1 MLCGD
6 FQFAIYFTFGNRVL
20 ISHKREWNWVSS
32 SEAGEP
38 VCAQLRPTLCDPRDW
53 GLQTP
58 LSAGWTWCLLYSAV
72 SQKERNK
79 YCLLAQYLESRTGP
93 VSLLAGQEQR
103 LGLEHR
109 LVDTA
114 REGEVAEGRE
124 PAGPQPYRVQAGSVC
139 TCCLTLAVRVL
150 PHFYLSFKTR
160 LWFQVPL
167 EAKSELSH
175 KVWIGLYGIPKALCT
190 TAILALTRHRRTVT
204 QLSPNW
210 TVNS

>member
-1 MLCGD
+1 MKLSQ
-6 FQFAIYFTFGNRVL
+6 FQ
-20 ISHKREWNWVSS
+20 
-32 SEAGEP
+32 
-38 VCAQLRPTLCDPRDW
+38 W
-53 GLQTP
+53 G
-58 LSAGWTWCLLYSAV
+58 GWTCVRSAASDSLWPEGLGTADSSV
-72 SQKERNK
+72 RGLNLMPAIQCGQSEREK
-79 YCLLAQYLESRTGP
+79 QILSAQYLESRTGP

-175 KVWIGLYGIPKALCT
+175 KVWIGLYGIPKALCR
-190 TAILALTRHRRTVT
+190 TAILALTRHMRTVT